1 MWVIMV
7 NCNTWENE
15 TVFKPSALKVC
26 TGIVFTNDVQ
36 PGGQAIIRKMGD
48 QAIGRAI
55 RKICEEKELC
65 IGEFGGNIAQGSRYP
80 TSWCDLDFVLDVVAV
95 TLIFKILS

>member
-1 MWVIMV
+1 MV
-7 NCNTWENE
+7 NYNTWENE
-15 TVFKPSALKVC
+15 TVFKPSALKDC

-36 PGGQAIIRKMGD
+36 PGGQAMIRKMGD

-65 IGEFGGNIAQGSRYP
+65 IAGNIAQGSRYP
-80 TSWCDLDFVLDVVAV
+80 TSWCDLDFVLDVVAL